1 MTPSSTVA
9 HETTKA
15 LRNALMLTGSLVAT
29 LGVAI
34 AVRFW
39 MPRYLGPDIF
49 GQVYFAESFTAAA
62 FVFLNL
68 GVDTYINR
76 EIATRVEH
84 ASDFIGGVILLRGLM
99 TVLVFAIMA
108 AILFLM
114 GKSTLEWQLVFVFA
128 FGQLFFTFNTTLQAI
143 LNARGEVRELALI
156 NVSSKIIWGAL
167 VVGALAFHGALL
179 LVAGAF
185 FVTEAGKMLAL
196 IAICRKYVKLEL
208 RWETKAAFAVIAS
221 ALPFYLNYLAHDI
234 YARVDSIMLSWMISD
249 AETAWYGAAVNINL
263 LALLVLPIMNAVL
276 LPMSSR
282 VMKESP
288 EALDGMMRGTLRI
301 VLVLAVPL
309 TLMLVLHAHAVVSL
323 LFGAEYA
330 PSARTLQILAPVI
343 PLSYVCVVSA
353 SHLVQLDRVWK
364 VTRVAVI
371 GLVIHPLLNFATI
384 PLGGQWFGPGGSGMG
399 AAAASLTSET
409 IVATLFFVALGK
421 AGPDRAFA
429 GNMGKLALVCAAVA
443 GLHQVLPLFA
453 PDSTHPLSL
462 WRAPVELVAY
472 VALGTV
478 LGAIP
483 LREMLHHLSSAL
495 SRRRGAPAPQAAE

>member
-1 MTPSSTVA
+1 MTSSTIA
-9 HETTKA
+9 HETHKA

-39 MPRYLGPDIF
+39 MPRYLGPDVF

-84 ASDFIGGVILLRGLM
+84 ASDFMGGVIILRALM

-108 AILFLM
+108 AILYAM
-114 GKSTLEWQLVFVFA
+114 GKSTLEWQLVYVFA
-128 FGQLFFTFNTTLQAI
+128 GGQLFFAFNTTLQAI
-143 LNARGEVRELALI
+143 LNARGEVKELALV

-167 VVGALAFHGALL
+167 VVGSLALQGALL
-179 LVAGAF
+179 LVAVAF
-185 FVTEAGKMLAL
+185 LVTEAGKMLAL
-196 IAICRKYVKLEL
+196 IGICRKYVKLEL
-208 RWETKAAFAVIAS
+208 RWETKAAFAVIAAS
-221 ALPFYLNYLAHDI
+221 LPFYVNYLAHDI

-282 VMKESP
+282 VMKDSP
-288 EALDGMMRGTLRI
+288 EALDAMMRGTLRI

-309 TLMLVLHAHAVVSL
+309 TLMLVLHAHALVRL
-323 LFGAEYA
+323 LFGEAYA
-330 PSARTLQILAPVI
+330 ASARTLQILAPVI

-353 SHLVQLDRVWK
+353 SHLIQLDKVWS
-364 VTRVAVI
+364 VTKVAVT
-371 GLVIHPLLNFATI
+371 GLVIHPLLNFVTI
-384 PLGGQWFGPGGSGMG
+384 PMGGRLWGEGGSGMG
-399 AAAASLTSET
+399 AASASLASELT
-409 IVATLFFVALGK
+409 VATLFFLSLGK
-421 AGPDRAFA
+421 AGPDKAFA
-429 GNMGKLALVCAAVA
+429 SNMLRLVAVCAAVA
-443 GLHQVLPLFA
+443 GVHQVLPLFA
-453 PDSTHPLSL
+453 ADQTAAITL
-462 WRAPVELVAY
+462 WRAPVEIVLY
-472 VALGTV
+472 VALGTM

-483 LREMLHHLSSAL
+483 LREMLHHLSGAL
-495 SRRRGAPAPQAAE
+495 SRRRGASASQAAAE